1 MTLPHLLPRA
11 AATGL
16 ALLLASLLQ
25 APGSDAAT
33 RAGFRVSANVTQGCL
48 VNHAPPGNGGNLGNL
63 GRLDFGRHPATSTA
77 RIGAQLTPNGAITL
91 ACTPGIALRMTVD
104 GGQHATGGLRHLGA
118 GNARLAYRL
127 YADAGL
133 SREIPIGGNLS
144 IDYGNPDDIR
154 LPIHAALQLPGNQS
168 AGRYQDRLTVTLSW

>member
-33 RAGFRVSANVTQGCL
+33 RAGFRVSASVTQGCL

-91 ACTPGIALRMTVD
+91 ACTPGIALRKIFWRQLSLLGTTMGSPDDWAAMMSFVAQHQIKPIVSD
-104 GGQHATGGLRHLGA
+104 VFPLADAAQAFDLMERGGQCGKIVVRVS
-118 GNARLAYRL
+118 
-127 YADAGL
+127 D
-133 SREIPIGGNLS
+133 
-144 IDYGNPDDIR
+144 
-154 LPIHAALQLPGNQS
+154 
-168 AGRYQDRLTVTLSW
+168 